1 MIIGL
6 QIVAFLFSLLM
17 IYFALIHYKKQVLNK
32 AEISIWTIIW
42 IVTILFILFPSTL
55 ESYVRV
61 LPFNRLFDLLTV
73 GGFILVISLTTASY
87 IKTKKLEQKF
97 NDLIRKKALNNL
109 KSK

>member
-17 IYFALIHYKKQVLNK
+17 IYFALIHYKKNVLNK
-32 AEISIWTIIW
+32 VEIGAWVFIW
-42 IVTILFILFPSTL
+42 IVTILFVLFPSTL

-61 LPFNRLFDLLTV
+61 LPFSRLFDLLTV
-73 GGFILVISLTTASY
+73 GGFILVISLTSASY

-97 NDLIRKKALNNL
+97 RDFIRQRALKNSKL
-109 KSK
+109 K